1 MFKKSDNAD
10 AVETY
15 RLKTRGT
22 IETAGVDGLSGFSLR
37 FRLCAVDLKRTS
49 GNVIIMLKKEG
60 YQDAIVPLTSQ
71 FNPVSIINLSSVYSW
86 TTDFLSG
93 GVWKYSPDAVYV
105 EMDRKD
111 MTKAET
117 EQARKISQIR
127 RFVLFN
133 YAALKSGHQEHLAS
147 LSVLTGLKTERLGDL
162 IKNASD
168 EIAAAD
174 KIVLTVV

>member
-1 MFKKSDNAD
+1 M
-10 AVETY
+10 
-15 RLKTRGT
+15 

-71 FNPVSIINLSSVYSW
+71 FNPVSIINLSSVYSR

-117 EQARKISQIR
+117 EQARKIS
-127 RFVLFN
+127 
-133 YAALKSGHQEHLAS
+133 
-147 LSVLTGLKTERLGDL
+147 
-162 IKNASD
+162 
-168 EIAAAD
+168 
-174 KIVLTVV
+174 